1 MRFWLLLALA
11 VIMLGSCVPNR
22 KFVYMQKDDVN
33 KKDVKR
39 DTIVR
44 SYDLQ
49 LTDYRIQPQDLLS
62 IRIESLTPDEF
73 DFIAKLNTGNQGG
86 STGNS
91 NYGLLNGFLV
101 DNQGNIEL
109 PVIGNVKVSGL
120 SIFEAQEHFKKILSS
135 YLKDPMVRV
144 RLLNFRFTILGEVN
158 NESQYV
164 SQSVRINFVE
174 AIGLAGGLTEMAD
187 KSKLKIIRQRG
198 DKSDVFYI
206 DLLDERFLASEQ
218 FYVQQNDIIIV
229 PALKQRPFRRY
240 FGQNVSLF
248 VSTVSTILLIVNLL
262 SE

>member
-39 DTIVR
+39 DTILR

-73 DFIAKLNTGNQGG
+73 DFIAKLSTGNQNGGAGG
-86 STGNS
+86 ST
-91 NYGLLNGFLV
+91 YGLLNGFLV

-120 SIFEAQEHFKKILSS
+120 SIFEAQEHFKKVLAS

-164 SQSVRINFVE
+164 SQSVRVNFVE

-229 PALKQRPFRRY
+229 PALRQRPFRRY

-248 VSTVSTILLIVNLL
+248 VSTVSTVLLIVNLL
-262 SE
+262 SQ